1 MSWICMVVYVPVAI
15 VQKHVFDQFFLVLN
29 GNMTGSLK
37 CNRFGNRTIN
47 WNLAA
52 AT

>member
-1 MSWICMVVYVPVAI
+1 MHDEWRALMSWICMVVYVPVAI

-37 CNRFGNRTIN
+37 CNRSGTGR
-47 WNLAA
+47 
-52 AT
+52 